1 MKKKVLI
8 IIANYYDYISNNLG
22 VGAQTTLDMAKIK
35 YSIKEVPG
43 VFEIPT
49 VIVRNI
55 KKYEAFIALGCVIKG
70 ETPTQNDNQFIIQN
84 DLDSLIKI
92 NNESDVD
99 KKKNHL
105 VEFFWNVESLD
116 RVKHSGQL
124 SQVESDISDSRYD
137 NFQNLKRIDKL
148 TVEMEYGINSVSYLL
163 VPEESNE
170 KLILYHRGHDGDF
183 TLGKDTIQFFLERN
197 FTVLAMTM
205 PLIGMNNQPI
215 VEIDGLGEMK
225 LTSHKKLGL
234 LETASFN
241 PMKLFLDPIEINL
254 NFVEKE
260 YDFNRYSIVG
270 LSGGGWTAVVY
281 SAVDD
286 RISDSFSVA
295 GSMPFYLRV
304 SERDMGDY
312 EQSNIDLYKITNY
325 LELYVL
331 AAYGDDRKHIQIFN
345 KNDSCC
351 YSGNGYESY
360 EFFIKDKLVKLGKGS
375 FEIFIDD
382 THYGHKISESTLSL
396 ILEKLE

>member
-1 MKKKVLI
+1 MRNRILVPSLIVLMGIIFIYGLSVGVYKIFPYEALDSSLDI
-8 IIANYYDYISNNLG
+8 IIEEKAI
-22 VGAQTTLDMAKIK
+22 
-35 YSIKEVPG
+35 E
-43 VFEIPT
+43 
-49 VIVRNI
+49 
-55 KKYEAFIALGCVIKG
+55 
-70 ETPTQNDNQFIIQN
+70 DNQFIIQA

-92 NNESDVD
+92 DDEEDIDQKRNE
-99 KKKNHL
+99 L
-105 VEFFWNVESLD
+105 IEFFWNVGSIQHFD
-116 RVKHSGQL
+116 NITFRPQL
-124 SQVESDISDSRYD
+124 PEVESDISDSRYN

-148 TVEMEYGINSVSYLL
+148 TVEMEYGINSVSYLFT
-163 VPEESNE
+163 PEKSNE
-170 KLILYHRGHDGDF
+170 KLILYHHGHAEDF
-183 TLGKDTIQFFLERN
+183 LSGEDTIQFFLDRN

-205 PLIGMNNQPI
+205 PLMGMNNQPV

-225 LTSHKKLGL
+225 LISHNQFQL
-234 LETASFN
+234 LEANNFN

-281 SAVDD
+281 SAIDD

-304 SERDMGDY
+304 SERDIGDY

-331 AAYGDDRKHIQIFN
+331 SAYGDDRKHIQIFN
-345 KNDSCC
+345 KNDPCC

-360 EFFIKDKLVKLGKGS
+360 EFFIQDKLLQLGGGN
-375 FEIFIDD
+375 FQIFIDD
-382 THYGHKISESTLSL
+382 THIQHKISNTV
-396 ILEKLE
+396 LEYIAKNIG

>member
-1 MKKKVLI
+1 MRNRILVPSLIVLMGIIFIYGLSVGVYKIFPYEVLDSSLDI
-8 IIANYYDYISNNLG
+8 IIEEKAI
-22 VGAQTTLDMAKIK
+22 
-35 YSIKEVPG
+35 E
-43 VFEIPT
+43 
-49 VIVRNI
+49 
-55 KKYEAFIALGCVIKG
+55 
-70 ETPTQNDNQFIIQN
+70 DNQFIIQA

-92 NNESDVD
+92 DDEEDIDQKRNE
-99 KKKNHL
+99 L
-105 VEFFWNVESLD
+105 IEFFWNVGSIQHFD
-116 RVKHSGQL
+116 NITFRPQL
-124 SQVESDISDSRYD
+124 PEVESDISDSRYN

-148 TVEMEYGINSVSYLL
+148 TVEMEYGINSISYLFT
-163 VPEESNE
+163 PEKSNE
-170 KLILYHRGHDGDF
+170 KLILYHHGHAEDF
-183 TLGKDTIQFFLERN
+183 LSGKDTIQFFLDRN

-205 PLIGMNNQPI
+205 PLMGMNNQPV

-225 LTSHKKLGL
+225 LISHNQFQL
-234 LETASFN
+234 LEANNFN

-281 SAVDD
+281 SAIDD

-304 SERDMGDY
+304 SERDIGDY

-331 AAYGDDRKHIQIFN
+331 SAYGDDRKHIQIFN
-345 KNDSCC
+345 KNDPCC

-360 EFFIKDKLVKLGKGS
+360 EFFIQDKLLQLGEGN
-375 FEIFIDD
+375 FQIFIDD
-382 THYGHKISESTLSL
+382 THIQHKISNTV
-396 ILEKLE
+396 LEYIAKNIG

>member
-1 MKKKVLI
+1 MQ
-8 IIANYYDYISNNLG
+8 NN
-22 VGAQTTLDMAKIK
+22 
-35 YSIKEVPG
+35 
-43 VFEIPT
+43 
-49 VIVRNI
+49 
-55 KKYEAFIALGCVIKG
+55 
-70 ETPTQNDNQFIIQN
+70 NQFIIQN

-99 KKKNHL
+99 EKKNHL
-105 VEFFWNVESLD
+105 IEFFWNVESLD
-116 RVKHSGQL
+116 RAKYSGQL
-124 SQVESDISDSRYD
+124 PQVEFDISDSRYD

-163 VPEESNE
+163 VPEESNK
-170 KLILYHRGHDGDF
+170 KLILYHHGHDGDF
-183 TLGKDTIQFFLERN
+183 ILGKDTIQFFLERN

-215 VEIDGLGEMK
+215 VEIDGFGEMK
-225 LTSHKKLGL
+225 LISHEQFRL
-234 LETASFN
+234 LEKNKFN
-241 PMKLFLDPIEINL
+241 PMNLFIHPIQVSL
-254 NFVEKE
+254 NFLEKE
-260 YDFNRYSIVG
+260 YDFKRYSIIG
-270 LSGGGWTAVVY
+270 ISGGGWTGLVY
-281 SAVDD
+281 SAIDD

-295 GSMPFYLRV
+295 SSIPFYLKVDR
-304 SERDMGDY
+304 RDMGDY
-312 EQSNIDLYKITNY
+312 EQMNIDLYKITNY

-396 ILEKLE
+396 ILEKLK